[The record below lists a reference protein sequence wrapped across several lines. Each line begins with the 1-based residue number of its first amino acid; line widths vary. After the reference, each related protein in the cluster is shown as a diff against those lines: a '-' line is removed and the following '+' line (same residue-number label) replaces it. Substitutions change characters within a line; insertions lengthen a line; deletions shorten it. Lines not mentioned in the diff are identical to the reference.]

1 MLKEMKGPSIDWNNY
16 LKDYEI
22 FAYFTNL
29 ETPLGLVNK
38 MLLNNRLELNGRDK
52 NEVID
57 NLQYW
62 LDNTKFDKNLQPVYE
77 DKVTDFY
84 HLLRGNVLKTI
95 ELNPN
100 FEIKDLNLP
109 NTYFIDNDTKGL
121 YNKLKSLLKSKA
133 RLRETDLKLGVI
145 DKEKYDKDNE
155 IDYVILKYAETR
167 LNNYKE
173 FEKSLKNESK
183 EILLEKGR
191 TDLLRK
197 TKTQSKA
204 RWDKRMNYKNFTIK
218 NVDITDLL
226 DKDKVVV
233 IFEVGDYTDTIAFSN
248 ILLNLREI
256 VKNDPRHIVKFDWV
270 IKACQKALD
279 QADIYVHCTC
289 LAPDTQIKLLNGKTV
304 TIKEMEQMYKNNQE
318 MWVYSV
324 DDNGDF
330 KPGKVNKVWMTRKVN
345 ELIEV
350 ELDNGEKIKT
360 TDNHLYMLRN
370 GSYVRADELH
380 EGMSLMP
387 LYLLN
392 NLNYANGY
400 EQVKLNSYK
409 DKTKYSSVYK
419 IVAESY
425 FNDSDYQEAKDR
437 SKEDCIVIHHK
448 DFNKSNNY
456 PSNFKL
462 MGKVEHLL
470 YHGEIM
476 REKWKNKDFRKM
488 QSKKAKERMIKLNNN
503 PTDKMIKSRQE
514 NVKYLREYWKIL
526 GNQEKLNN
534 INSKAQKELWANY
547 TDEEKENRLKN
558 HGMHKQENR
567 NKVSVS
573 NKKVWDSYTKEEK
586 IKRKQKMIKNL
597 NGEDGLKVV
606 KIKMKKTLDKMINDN
621 VELTLENYLKYKDK
635 FTSKPEKCFNDFND
649 MLNYFGIKTNY
660 NHKVKSIKRI
670 KLEKPIEVY
679 DISVEKY
686 NNFMVNAGVILHN
699 CADFKYR
706 FAYVGTKN
714 NYKYGKKEMR
724 PADVRNPNDDIGAFC
739 KHLTAILSNKNWV
752 NKVATRVTDWL
763 NMQTIEEVRDALN
776 YQEAEFP
783 ADIARKL
790 GKAGQQGYKNKKAQ
804 REREIQNNSN
814 NDEELELK
822 DSKTEV

>member
-52 NEVID
+52 NEVTD
-57 NLQYW
+57 NLQHW
-62 LDNTKFDKNLQPVYE
+62 LDNTNFNKDLQPVYE

-167 LNNYKE
+167 LNNYKD
-173 FEKSLKNESK
+173 FEKSLKNENK
-183 EILLEKGR
+183 IVLLEKGR

-270 IKACQKALD
+270 IKACKKALD
-279 QADIYVHCTC
+279 KADLYVHCT
-289 LAPDTQIKLLNGKTV
+289 
-304 TIKEMEQMYKNNQE
+304 
-318 MWVYSV
+318 
-324 DDNGDF
+324 
-330 KPGKVNKVWMTRKVN
+330 
-345 ELIEV
+345 
-350 ELDNGEKIKT
+350 
-360 TDNHLYMLRN
+360 
-370 GSYVRADELH
+370 
-380 EGMSLMP
+380 
-387 LYLLN
+387 
-392 NLNYANGY
+392 
-400 EQVKLNSYK
+400 
-409 DKTKYSSVYK
+409 
-419 IVAESY
+419 
-425 FNDSDYQEAKDR
+425 
-437 SKEDCIVIHHK
+437 
-448 DFNKSNNY
+448 
-456 PSNFKL
+456 
-462 MGKVEHLL
+462 
-470 YHGEIM
+470 
-476 REKWKNKDFRKM
+476 
-488 QSKKAKERMIKLNNN
+488 
-503 PTDKMIKSRQE
+503 
-514 NVKYLREYWKIL
+514 
-526 GNQEKLNN
+526 
-534 INSKAQKELWANY
+534 
-547 TDEEKENRLKN
+547 
-558 HGMHKQENR
+558 
-567 NKVSVS
+567 
-573 NKKVWDSYTKEEK
+573 
-586 IKRKQKMIKNL
+586 
-597 NGEDGLKVV
+597 
-606 KIKMKKTLDKMINDN
+606 
-621 VELTLENYLKYKDK
+621 
-635 FTSKPEKCFNDFND
+635 
-649 MLNYFGIKTNY
+649 
-660 NHKVKSIKRI
+660 
-670 KLEKPIEVY
+670 
-679 DISVEKY
+679 
-686 NNFMVNAGVILHN
+686 

-724 PADVRNPNDDIGAFC
+724 PADIRNPRDDIGAFC
-739 KHLTAILSNKNWV
+739 KHLAAILSNKNWV

-822 DSKTEV
+822 DNKTEV

>member
-52 NEVID
+52 NEVTD
-57 NLQYW
+57 NLQHW
-62 LDNTKFDKNLQPVYE
+62 LDNTNFNKDLQPVYE

-167 LNNYKE
+167 LNNYKD
-173 FEKSLKNESK
+173 FEKSLKNENK
-183 EILLEKGR
+183 IVLLEKGR

-279 QADIYVHCTC
+279 QSDIYLHCTC
-289 LAPDTQIKLLNGKTV
+289 
-304 TIKEMEQMYKNNQE
+304 
-318 MWVYSV
+318 
-324 DDNGDF
+324 
-330 KPGKVNKVWMTRKVN
+330 
-345 ELIEV
+345 
-350 ELDNGEKIKT
+350 
-360 TDNHLYMLRN
+360 
-370 GSYVRADELH
+370 AD
-380 EGMSLMP
+380 
-387 LYLLN
+387 
-392 NLNYANGY
+392 
-400 EQVKLNSYK
+400 
-409 DKTKYSSVYK
+409 
-419 IVAESY
+419 
-425 FNDSDYQEAKDR
+425 
-437 SKEDCIVIHHK
+437 
-448 DFNKSNNY
+448 
-456 PSNFKL
+456 
-462 MGKVEHLL
+462 
-470 YHGEIM
+470 
-476 REKWKNKDFRKM
+476 W
-488 QSKKAKERMIKLNNN
+488 
-503 PTDKMIKSRQE
+503 
-514 NVKYLREYWKIL
+514 
-526 GNQEKLNN
+526 
-534 INSKAQKELWANY
+534 
-547 TDEEKENRLKN
+547 
-558 HGMHKQENR
+558 
-567 NKVSVS
+567 
-573 NKKVWDSYTKEEK
+573 
-586 IKRKQKMIKNL
+586 
-597 NGEDGLKVV
+597 
-606 KIKMKKTLDKMINDN
+606 
-621 VELTLENYLKYKDK
+621 
-635 FTSKPEKCFNDFND
+635 
-649 MLNYFGIKTNY
+649 
-660 NHKVKSIKRI
+660 
-670 KLEKPIEVY
+670 
-679 DISVEKY
+679 
-686 NNFMVNAGVILHN
+686 
-699 CADFKYR
+699 KYR
-706 FAYVGTKN
+706 YAYVGTKN

-724 PADVRNPNDDIGAFC
+724 PADIRNPRDDIGAFC
-739 KHLTAILSNKNWV
+739 KHLAAILSNKNWV

-790 GKAGQQGYKNKKAQ
+790 GKAGQQGYKDKKAQ

>member
-22 FAYFTNL
+22 FAYFANL

-57 NLQYW
+57 NLQHW
-62 LDNTKFDKNLQPVYE
+62 LDNTNFNKDLQPVYE
-77 DKVTDFY
+77 DKITDFY
-84 HLLRGNVLKTI
+84 HLLRGNVLKSI
-95 ELNPN
+95 DLNPN
-100 FEIKDLNLP
+100 FNIKDLELP

-121 YNKLKSLLKSKA
+121 YNKLKNVIKSKMK
-133 RLRETDLKLGVI
+133 LRDMDLKLGVI
-145 DKEKYDKDNE
+145 DKEKHDKDNE

-167 LNNYKE
+167 LNNYKD
-173 FEKSLKNESK
+173 FEKSLKNENK
-183 EILLEKGR
+183 VVLLEKGR

-270 IKACQKALD
+270 IKACQRALD

-289 LAPDTQIKLLNGKTV
+289 P
-304 TIKEMEQMYKNNQE
+304 
-318 MWVYSV
+318 
-324 DDNGDF
+324 
-330 KPGKVNKVWMTRKVN
+330 
-345 ELIEV
+345 
-350 ELDNGEKIKT
+350 
-360 TDNHLYMLRN
+360 
-370 GSYVRADELH
+370 
-380 EGMSLMP
+380 
-387 LYLLN
+387 
-392 NLNYANGY
+392 
-400 EQVKLNSYK
+400 
-409 DKTKYSSVYK
+409 
-419 IVAESY
+419 
-425 FNDSDYQEAKDR
+425 
-437 SKEDCIVIHHK
+437 
-448 DFNKSNNY
+448 
-456 PSNFKL
+456 
-462 MGKVEHLL
+462 
-470 YHGEIM
+470 
-476 REKWKNKDFRKM
+476 
-488 QSKKAKERMIKLNNN
+488 
-503 PTDKMIKSRQE
+503 
-514 NVKYLREYWKIL
+514 
-526 GNQEKLNN
+526 
-534 INSKAQKELWANY
+534 
-547 TDEEKENRLKN
+547 
-558 HGMHKQENR
+558 
-567 NKVSVS
+567 
-573 NKKVWDSYTKEEK
+573 
-586 IKRKQKMIKNL
+586 
-597 NGEDGLKVV
+597 
-606 KIKMKKTLDKMINDN
+606 
-621 VELTLENYLKYKDK
+621 
-635 FTSKPEKCFNDFND
+635 
-649 MLNYFGIKTNY
+649 
-660 NHKVKSIKRI
+660 
-670 KLEKPIEVY
+670 
-679 DISVEKY
+679 
-686 NNFMVNAGVILHN
+686 
-699 CADFKYR
+699 DFKYR

-783 ADIARKL
+783 AEIARKL

-804 REREIQNNSN
+804 REIQNNSN

>member
-52 NEVID
+52 NEVTD
-57 NLQYW
+57 NLQHW
-62 LDNTKFDKNLQPVYE
+62 LDNTNFNKDLQPVYE

-167 LNNYKE
+167 LNNYKD
-173 FEKSLKNESK
+173 FEKSLKNENK
-183 EILLEKGR
+183 IVLLEKGR

-233 IFEVGDYTDTIAFSN
+233 TFEVGDYTDTIAFSN

-279 QADIYVHCTC
+279 QADIYVSC
-289 LAPDTQIKLLNGKTV
+289 
-304 TIKEMEQMYKNNQE
+304 
-318 MWVYSV
+318 
-324 DDNGDF
+324 
-330 KPGKVNKVWMTRKVN
+330 
-345 ELIEV
+345 
-350 ELDNGEKIKT
+350 
-360 TDNHLYMLRN
+360 
-370 GSYVRADELH
+370 
-380 EGMSLMP
+380 
-387 LYLLN
+387 
-392 NLNYANGY
+392 
-400 EQVKLNSYK
+400 
-409 DKTKYSSVYK
+409 
-419 IVAESY
+419 
-425 FNDSDYQEAKDR
+425 
-437 SKEDCIVIHHK
+437 
-448 DFNKSNNY
+448 
-456 PSNFKL
+456 
-462 MGKVEHLL
+462 
-470 YHGEIM
+470 
-476 REKWKNKDFRKM
+476 
-488 QSKKAKERMIKLNNN
+488 
-503 PTDKMIKSRQE
+503 
-514 NVKYLREYWKIL
+514 
-526 GNQEKLNN
+526 
-534 INSKAQKELWANY
+534 
-547 TDEEKENRLKN
+547 
-558 HGMHKQENR
+558 
-567 NKVSVS
+567 
-573 NKKVWDSYTKEEK
+573 
-586 IKRKQKMIKNL
+586 
-597 NGEDGLKVV
+597 
-606 KIKMKKTLDKMINDN
+606 
-621 VELTLENYLKYKDK
+621 
-635 FTSKPEKCFNDFND
+635 
-649 MLNYFGIKTNY
+649 
-660 NHKVKSIKRI
+660 
-670 KLEKPIEVY
+670 
-679 DISVEKY
+679 
-686 NNFMVNAGVILHN
+686 N

-706 FAYVGTKN
+706 FSYVGTKN
-714 NYKYGKKEMR
+714 NYKYGKKELR

-739 KHLTAILSNKNWV
+739 KHLAAILSNKNWV

-814 NDEELELK
+814 NGEELELK

>member
-52 NEVID
+52 NEVTD
-57 NLQYW
+57 NLQHW
-62 LDNTKFDKNLQPVYE
+62 LDNTNFNKDLQPVYE

-167 LNNYKE
+167 LNNYKD
-173 FEKSLKNESK
+173 FEKSLKNENK
-183 EILLEKGR
+183 IVLLEKGR

-289 LAPDTQIKLLNGKTV
+289 
-304 TIKEMEQMYKNNQE
+304 
-318 MWVYSV
+318 
-324 DDNGDF
+324 
-330 KPGKVNKVWMTRKVN
+330 
-345 ELIEV
+345 
-350 ELDNGEKIKT
+350 
-360 TDNHLYMLRN
+360 
-370 GSYVRADELH
+370 
-380 EGMSLMP
+380 
-387 LYLLN
+387 
-392 NLNYANGY
+392 
-400 EQVKLNSYK
+400 
-409 DKTKYSSVYK
+409 
-419 IVAESY
+419 
-425 FNDSDYQEAKDR
+425 
-437 SKEDCIVIHHK
+437 
-448 DFNKSNNY
+448 
-456 PSNFKL
+456 
-462 MGKVEHLL
+462 
-470 YHGEIM
+470 
-476 REKWKNKDFRKM
+476 
-488 QSKKAKERMIKLNNN
+488 
-503 PTDKMIKSRQE
+503 
-514 NVKYLREYWKIL
+514 
-526 GNQEKLNN
+526 
-534 INSKAQKELWANY
+534 
-547 TDEEKENRLKN
+547 
-558 HGMHKQENR
+558 
-567 NKVSVS
+567 
-573 NKKVWDSYTKEEK
+573 
-586 IKRKQKMIKNL
+586 
-597 NGEDGLKVV
+597 
-606 KIKMKKTLDKMINDN
+606 
-621 VELTLENYLKYKDK
+621 
-635 FTSKPEKCFNDFND
+635 
-649 MLNYFGIKTNY
+649 
-660 NHKVKSIKRI
+660 
-670 KLEKPIEVY
+670 
-679 DISVEKY
+679 
-686 NNFMVNAGVILHN
+686 
-699 CADFKYR
+699 ADFKYR

-724 PADVRNPNDDIGAFC
+724 PADIRNPRDDIGAFC
-739 KHLTAILSNKNWV
+739 KHLAAILSNKNWV

-790 GKAGQQGYKNKKAQ
+790 GKAGQQGYKDKKAQ

-822 DSKTEV
+822 DNKTEV